1 MRFLQNHSDV
11 HITVLLFEQL
21 DESPI
26 YCIEIAFDLKDNT
39 VAQYE
44 VRGVAPG
51 NHKVVL
57 ALLIL
62 PIHPVLREILCYTT
76 FKARTKTVSLAFAV
90 LVESSGHLLKSQ
102 DLRQTQ

>member
-1 MRFLQNHSDV
+1 MRFLQDHSDI
-11 HITVLLFEQL
+11 HIRVLLFEQL

-26 YCIEIAFDLKDNT
+26 FLIKVALDLKDCAVTKN
-39 VAQYE
+39 E
-44 VRGVAPG
+44 VRGVTPG

-62 PIHPVLREILCYTT
+62 PVHPVLRQILSYTT

>member
-1 MRFLQNHSDV
+1 MRLLQNHADV
-11 HITVLLFEQL
+11 DSRVLLFEQL
-21 DESPI
+21 DQPPVFL
-26 YCIEIAFDLKDNT
+26 IEVALDFKDHT
-39 VAQYE
+39 VAENE
-44 VRGVAPG
+44 VRGVTPG